1 MDYGID
7 LRAVAQVRPELAR
20 LRAGQGAPKRAS
32 RLARFVFVIRNGRT
46 INESFVRPALKSE
59 PFGFLPRWI
68 IIRVF
73 IRICWGSRLTAVM
86 RESQTIL
93 VGAVGSPGPSP
104 FAETLANW
112 RYQCGM
118 DQRLKWK
125 VQAQSTYCWPAA
137 ALSVPMRE
145 KIMALAFR
153 KVPIQTTAF
162 SFISN

>member
-1 MDYGID
+1 M
-7 LRAVAQVRPELAR
+7 
-20 LRAGQGAPKRAS
+20 
-32 RLARFVFVIRNGRT
+32 IRNGRT

-86 RESQTIL
+86 RESQTIASEQSGVQYL
-93 VGAVGSPGPSP
+93 LLLLKRLRTG
-104 FAETLANW
+104 TTW
-112 RYQCGM
+112 RYQRRM
-118 DQRLKWK
+118 DQRVKWK

-145 KIMALAFR
+145 KIMALAVR
-153 KVPIQTTAF
+153 
-162 SFISN
+162 